1 MQALLV
7 LSLVLPLASLYVP
20 KVVGNIE
27 EDNMVH
33 VVHHMVAMVALFVA
47 LGAHHIHEAAFEEDM
62 MVVGKSVVALV
73 GVLAGLGLALV
84 GAGEP
89 WLPYDLNLVELV
101 VA

>member
-1 MQALLV
+1 M

-20 KVVGNIE
+20 EVVGNIE

-33 VVHHMVAMVALFVA
+33 VVRHMVEMVALFVA
-47 LGAHHIHEAAFEEDM
+47 LGVHHILEVALEEDM

-73 GVLAGLGLALV
+73 GVLEGLDLALV

-89 WLPYDLNLVELV
+89 LLPYDLNRVEQV
-101 VA
+101 GA